1 MTNHPRYSPPP
12 PPGRRPEPAAAGYPG
27 AQRPDPYQQQPYD
40 WRYQTQQQQPF
51 RAPYDPYSGAPQPGT
66 ARFPHPPLPVQQAQK
81 RSRAGSLIAG
91 AIAVAVVS
99 AGVGGGVALLAQS
112 ERPAATSTING
123 AAPGQPVAS
132 LPAGTVEQVAAKV
145 VPSVVKLEVDLG
157 RQSEEGSGIILSQ
170 DGLIL
175 TNNHVVSAA
184 ARDRPGGPGGPA
196 APTGGGGAQTKVTFA
211 DGRSAPFTVLGTDP
225 SSDIAVV
232 RAQGVTGLT
241 PITVGSSANLR
252 VGQDVVAIGSP
263 LGLEGTVTTGIISA
277 LNRPVAAGGD
287 IRNQNTVLDA
297 VQTDA
302 AINPG
307 NSGGPLVNLKGEVI
321 GVNTRASFMANNI
334 GFAIPGDVVK
344 EIVAALLKHRRV
356 PRAWLGLKLQH
367 LDSVEN
373 TMLASGKDG
382 VLVAAIAT
390 GSPAQEAQLRPG
402 DVITQL
408 NGKPFAARFEEQI
421 PSLYRRIANLSLKA
435 DATLRLVRRGRSVE
449 LKIRPASLGKQ
460 VGKEHEIKAWGITVR
475 AITKRMQRDMQLA
488 DTMGVVVTGARAG
501 SAASGRLDSPD
512 IIRTV
517 QGKKITDLAS
527 FLRLVAASVERK
539 DKLVRLTLRRSTVSD
554 VTALKPSYRS
564 SSDKAKKGDR

>member
-27 AQRPDPYQQQPYD
+27 AQRPDPYQQPYD
-40 WRYQTQQQQPF
+40 WRYQTQQQQQPF
-51 RAPYDPYSGAPQPGT
+51 RAPYDPYGGAPQPAT
-66 ARFPHPPLPVQQAQK
+66 ARFPHAPLPVQQAQK

-91 AIAVAVVS
+91 AIALAVVS
-99 AGVGGGVALLAQS
+99 AGVGGGAALLVQS

-132 LPAGTVEQVAAKV
+132 LPAGSVEQVAAKV

-175 TNNHVVSAA
+175 TNSHVVTAA
-184 ARDRPGGPGGPA
+184 DQDGPGGPA
-196 APTGGGGAQTKVTFA
+196 APTAGGGAQTKVTFA
-211 DGRSAPFTVLGTDP
+211 DGRSAPFTVVGTDP

-307 NSGGPLVNLKGEVI
+307 NSGGALVNMNGELV
-321 GVNTRASFMANNI
+321 GVNSAIATLGGDADGAAQGGSI
-334 GFAIPGDVVK
+334 GLGFAIPVDQAK
-344 EIVAALLKHRRV
+344 
-356 PRAWLGLKLQH
+356 
-367 LDSVEN
+367 
-373 TMLASGKDG
+373 
-382 VLVAAIAT
+382 
-390 GSPAQEAQLRPG
+390 
-402 DVITQL
+402 
-408 NGKPFAARFEEQI
+408 
-421 PSLYRRIANLSLKA
+421 RIA
-435 DATLRLVRRGRSVE
+435 DE
-449 LKIRPASLGKQ
+449 LIENGTASHASLGVQ
-460 VGKEHEIKAWGITVR
+460 VGNDATVDGAR
-475 AITKRMQRDMQLA
+475 IVEVTGGGAAAAAGLPS
-488 DTMGVVVTGARAG
+488 GVVVTKVDDRVIN
-501 SAASGRLDSPD
+501 SADA
-512 IIRTV
+512 
-517 QGKKITDLAS
+517 
-527 FLRLVAASVERK
+527 LVAAVRSRAPG
-539 DKLVRLTLRRSTVSD
+539 DKLTLTYLDTAGKPQTVE
-554 VTALKPSYRS
+554 VTLG
-564 SSDKAKKGDR
+564 KAQQ

>member
-12 PPGRRPEPAAAGYPG
+12 PPGRRPEPATSGYPG
-27 AQRPDPYQQQPYD
+27 AQADPYQQQPYD
-40 WRYQTQQQQPF
+40 WRYQTQQQQQAF
-51 RAPYDPYSGAPQPGT
+51 RGPYDPYRGAPQPAT
-66 ARFPHPPLPVQQAQK
+66 ARYPQAPFPSQQPQK
-81 RSRAGSLIAG
+81 RSRTGSLIAG
-91 AIAVAVVS
+91 ALAVAVVS

-132 LPAGTVEQVAAKV
+132 LPAGSVEQVAAKV

-157 RQSEEGSGIILSQ
+157 RKSEEGSGIILSS

-175 TNNHVVSAA
+175 TNNHVVTAA
-184 ARDRPGGPGGPA
+184 QGAPGGPAGPGGPA

-307 NSGGPLVNLKGEVI
+307 NSGGALVNMNGELV
-321 GVNTRASFMANNI
+321 GVNSAIATLGGDADGAAQGGSI
-334 GFAIPGDVVK
+334 GLGFAIPVDQAK
-344 EIVAALLKHRRV
+344 
-356 PRAWLGLKLQH
+356 
-367 LDSVEN
+367 
-373 TMLASGKDG
+373 
-382 VLVAAIAT
+382 
-390 GSPAQEAQLRPG
+390 
-402 DVITQL
+402 
-408 NGKPFAARFEEQI
+408 
-421 PSLYRRIANLSLKA
+421 RIA
-435 DATLRLVRRGRSVE
+435 DE
-449 LKIRPASLGKQ
+449 LIENGTASHASLGVQ
-460 VGKEHEIKAWGITVR
+460 VGNDATVDGAR
-475 AITKRMQRDMQLA
+475 IVEVTGGGAAAAAGLPS
-488 DTMGVVVTGARAG
+488 GVVVTKVDDRVIN
-501 SAASGRLDSPD
+501 SADA
-512 IIRTV
+512 
-517 QGKKITDLAS
+517 
-527 FLRLVAASVERK
+527 LVAAVRSRAPG
-539 DKLVRLTLRRSTVSD
+539 DRLTLTYLDNAGKPQSVE
-554 VTALKPSYRS
+554 VTLG
-564 SSDKAKKGDR
+564 KAQQ